1 LAMAAPWDPGF
12 TVTQY
17 TVHWGDGTVSTYTTY
32 TAPVTHTYA
41 STGNQSISVDL
52 TDSTGTYGSAGKMTT
67 LVNPT
72 PTIALAGNST
82 ATVNSIYN
90 LTLGTV
96 TDPGQTVTQYVVHWG
111 DSTTSTYSTAG
122 SVTHTYTQT
131 GSANITVD
139 LTDGTGTYT
148 NAGSMGLTV
157 NTAQPL
163 VLSGN
168 NIYLKTDPDHTD
180 LDVWIDSLTP
190 GQGTSTQKI
199 PLVSITGV
207 TINGLNAGN
216 AITVD
221 ESGGLISLAGGITIN
236 GGTGSNSVYIIGT
249 TASDN
254 VAIGGPQSTFNSTAV
269 SYQSVNSVTYSDG
282 GGNDS
287 VSVTGSLPVTV
298 NTSIGSD
305 SISLAGTGP
314 VTINTASASGG
325 TETVSIAAG
334 ATPAI
339 SLNAASG
346 TIAVPAST
354 GTGIRQVHFA
364 GLNIGASGKV
374 VLSSSAALGNYSK
387 HANRTVAMV
396 DAGGLNISSGG
407 TLDMGDNDM
416 ILKYA
421 PANEAATNTQVFN
434 LLKSGITTNI
444 DWSGT
449 GITSS
454 EANFDANFSIG
465 ARAMGFMDNNDWGDT
480 SFDGVNLPDFNQILV
495 KFTYYGDVNNDGIF
509 DSQDVNQLII
519 GRSHIAGNTGWE
531 NCDLDYD
538 GVTSTSTDQNLFF
551 TGR

>member
-254 VAIGGPQSTFNSTAV
+254 VAIGGPQSTFNSTAI
-269 SYQSVNSVTYSDG
+269 SYQNVNSVTYS
-282 GGNDS
+282 
-287 VSVTGSLPVTV
+287 TGSDT
-298 NTSIGSD
+298 
-305 SISLAGTGP
+305 ISLGGSGP
-314 VTINTASASGG
+314 VAINTASASGG
-325 TETVSIAAG
+325 TETVSIATG
-334 ATPAI
+334 AAPAI

-346 TIAVPAST
+346 TIA
-354 GTGIRQVHFA
+354 I
-364 GLNIGASGKV
+364 
-374 VLSSSAALGNYSK
+374 
-387 HANRTVAMV
+387 
-396 DAGGLNISSGG
+396 
-407 TLDMGDNDM
+407 
-416 ILKYA
+416 
-421 PANEAATNTQVFN
+421 
-434 LLKSGITTNI
+434 
-444 DWSGT
+444 
-449 GITSS
+449 
-454 EANFDANFSIG
+454 
-465 ARAMGFMDNNDWGDT
+465 
-480 SFDGVNLPDFNQILV
+480 
-495 KFTYYGDVNNDGIF
+495 
-509 DSQDVNQLII
+509 
-519 GRSHIAGNTGWE
+519 
-531 NCDLDYD
+531 
-538 GVTSTSTDQNLFF
+538 
-551 TGR
+551 